1 MLVLGLQGSPRKKGN
16 TSYLLSTFMEEAAA
30 LGASTR
36 IVDVTRKNILPC
48 KELVVCEKKG
58 FCPIDDEMKHEI
70 YPLLRA
76 ADVIVAASPVFFY
89 GVTAQL
95 KALIDRS
102 QALWARKYLLKL
114 TDPARKYR
122 RGFLLAAG
130 ATRGQNLFEGL
141 KLTAQYFFDA
151 VGARFEGSL
160 TYRRI
165 EGPKDMQKHP
175 TVHEDIRKAVQELV
189 SPLINR
195 KKVLFAGCHND
206 CNSQMAA
213 AFAQFY
219 GGEKLDVITGGSEP
233 ADAINPI
240 MVEAM
245 QEIGIDMAFRTPKTI
260 DAAIENNAPAVI
272 VTTGCPEAC
281 PSLSGAVRQNWDL
294 PEPAD
299 RPIAFIR
306 DVRDEIKK
314 RVNTLI
320 EDFQP

>member
-16 TSYLLSTFMEEAAA
+16 TNYLLSTFMKEAAA
-30 LGASTR
+30 LSADTQ
-36 IVDVTRKNILPC
+36 IVDVTRKRILPC

-58 FCPIDDEMKHEI
+58 FCPIDDDMQHEL
-70 YPLLRA
+70 YSLLRA

-95 KALIDRS
+95 KAVIDRC
-102 QALWARKYLLKL
+102 QALWARKYMLKL

-151 VGARFEGSL
+151 VGASFEGSL

-175 TVHEDIRKAVQELV
+175 TVHEDIQQAVQTLI
-189 SPLINR
+189 SPLVKR
-195 KKVLFAGCHND
+195 KKILFADDSNS

-213 AFAQFY
+213 AFTQFY
-219 GGEKLDVITGGSEP
+219 AGDTLDVLSGGSRP
-233 ADAINPI
+233 ADGINSE
-240 MVEAM
+240 MVEVM
-245 QEIGIDMAFRTPKTI
+245 HEIGIDMAFRTPQSI
-260 DAAIENNAPAVI
+260 DKAIEKNPPGVVI
-272 VTTGCPEAC
+272 SMGCSAENEFPPEAVKYEWEIGS
-281 PSLSGAVRQNWDL
+281 PAQRSKADLRQ
-294 PEPAD
+294 
-299 RPIAFIR
+299 I
-306 DVRDEIKK
+306 RDEIKK
-314 RVNTLI
+314 RVTALI
-320 EDFQP
+320 KEI